1 MSDLTGKQLGRYC
14 ILRRLGAGGYA
25 VVYLG
30 EHIHLKTQA
39 AIKVLHQVHLSSE
52 DEERFLGEAQTIVR
66 LKHEHIIPV
75 IDYGIQEST
84 GIPYLVMEYMPA
96 TLRQRYPAGT
106 RCAPL
111 EILPYVKQVAS
122 ALQHAHKH
130 KVIHRDVKPENMLL
144 DEHDNVRLSDFGI
157 AVVYETSSV
166 LKTQDKLGTPY
177 YMAPEQIQG
186 KPVFASDQ
194 YSLGVVVY
202 ELLCGRR
209 PFTGGFAGLL
219 HQHEHSVPPSLRERV
234 PSLSADIEQ
243 VVLKALA
250 KDPEERYASISDF
263 ALAFEQACSQGQDD
277 NSTQRLALTSTS
289 LPQPPVSAANERARP
304 KVATPPE
311 DSSVTWNVPY
321 RRNPFFTGRA
331 EILASLHESFCSKKT
346 ALKTQAL
353 SGLGGIGKTQ
363 IALEYAYRYHREY
376 QYILWVRG
384 DTREKMLADVS
395 ALAPLLDL
403 KDRAEQEQRRVVEAV
418 RTWLREHTK
427 WLLIIDNIEDLRL
440 VQNFLPVGGRGHIL
454 LTTRTQ
460 TTGNIARCID
470 LPEMTLEES
479 TLFLLK
485 RTKRIELDAQDT
497 SHPDLQKAQ
506 DIARVLGGLPLA
518 LDQAGAYIEET
529 GCSFANYLCRFQS
542 QHKKLLNM
550 RGSFDSGHPASVAAT
565 FASSFDRVEKIS
577 PAAIELLR
585 FCSFLHPDAIPED
598 LIINGA
604 AELGPTLQSLT
615 TDPILLDEILV
626 LLRKFSLLHRHADT
640 GTLSVHCLVQLVLQ
654 NRMNEKTQRMW
665 AERTL
670 RAVNRAL
677 PDVDEF
683 APWFLVKQ
691 YMPHVRRCIAHIEK
705 WQVASMEAARL
716 LEQAGSYLQLQ
727 AQFAPSFALFE
738 QAAQMRASLADA
750 DPEVTAA
757 ALKHL
762 FWHYYYQG
770 QYAEAEQSI
779 RRALSL
785 LRQTPAADQQ
795 ALADCLCAVAHLCY
809 QQGKYNEAE
818 EYFLEALVIYERCV
832 GLSHPSVVCIY
843 SGLGNVALALARFE
857 LAETFFSYALA
868 IWQQIPE
875 PQRPLLATALT
886 GMARLSLALAKY
898 AQARQYLQQARAHLE
913 QTLQFPHPALAAN
926 LNDRALLAIAQGK
939 YAAQEEKLQLE
950 SLLKQALT
958 MLEET
963 VGLQHPIA
971 GSIFDTLGT
980 LCFLHGDYV
989 TAEQHLQKAQSIREQ
1004 ALGMEHPDVLAT
1016 CNNLADVYRKAPGKQ
1031 SIAEALYSDTL
1042 DLRIRLL
1049 GAEHPAVARTQLGMA
1064 QLYYDD
1070 QEPDMYI
1077 LAEEL
1082 YRRALAIN
1090 EKALGKDHPAVARC
1104 LFGLAII
1111 NLWKWKK
1118 LDVAEACILRAL
1130 AIYKKAQIPDHPD
1143 VAAMRK
1149 TYASLQVIIRRNQRG
1164 VAHELE
1170 AHHQQ

>member
-1 MSDLTGKQLGRYC
+1 MSDLTGKQLGQYR

-52 DEERFLGEAQTIVR
+52 DEERFRREAQTIAR
-66 LKHEHIIPV
+66 LKHENIIPV

-96 TLRQRYPAGT
+96 TLRQRYPVGT
-106 RCAPL
+106 RCTPL
-111 EILPYVKQVAS
+111 EILPYVKQVAG
-122 ALQHAHKH
+122 ALQHAHKY
-130 KVIHRDVKPENMLL
+130 KVIHCDVKPENMLL
-144 DEHDNVRLSDFGI
+144 DEHDNLWLSDFGI
-157 AVVYETSSV
+157 AVVYETSSA
-166 LKTQDKLGTPY
+166 LKTLDKLGTPY
-177 YMAPEQIQG
+177 YMAPEQIRG
-186 KPVFASDQ
+186 KPGFASDQ

-234 PSLSADIEQ
+234 PSLSADIEK

-250 KDPEERYASISDF
+250 KHPEERYASISDF

-277 NSTQRLALTSTS
+277 NGTQRLARSSTS
-289 LPQPPVSAANERARP
+289 LPHPQAPVPVPAANERARP

-311 DSSVTWNVPY
+311 DSSVIWNIPY

-331 EILASLHESFCSKKT
+331 EILAALHESFCSKKT

-353 SGLGGIGKTQ
+353 SGLGGVGKTQ
-363 IALEYAYRYHREY
+363 IAIEYVYRYHRDY
-376 QYILWVRG
+376 QYIFWVRG
-384 DTREKMLADVS
+384 DTREKMLADIA
-395 ALAPLLDL
+395 ALAMLLDL
-403 KDRAEQEQRRVVEAV
+403 KERAEQEQRRIVEAV
-418 RTWLREHTK
+418 RAWLREQSR

-440 VQNFLPVGGRGHIL
+440 VQNFLPGGGRGHIL
-454 LTTRTQ
+454 LTTRAQ
-460 TTGNIARCID
+460 TTGNIAHCID

-497 SHPDLQKAQ
+497 SHADLQKAQ

-550 RGSFDSGHPASVAAT
+550 RGGFDSDHPASVAAT
-565 FASSFDRVEKIS
+565 FVSSFERVEKIS

-585 FCSFLHPDAIPED
+585 FCAFLDPAAIPED

-604 AELGPTLQSLT
+604 AELGPMLQSLT
-615 TDPILLDEILV
+615 ADPILLDEILV
-626 LLRKFSLLHRHADT
+626 LLRKFSLLHRHADS
-640 GTLSVHCLVQLVLQ
+640 GTLSVHRLVQLVLQ
-654 NRMNEKTQRMW
+654 DRMNEKTQRMW

-683 APWFLVKQ
+683 APWFLVEQ
-691 YMPHVRRCIAHIEK
+691 YMPHVQRCIAHIEK
-705 WQVASMEAARL
+705 WRVVSMQAARL

-770 QYAEAEQSI
+770 QYAEAEQLI

-785 LRQTPAADQQ
+785 LRQTPAADRQM
-795 ALADCLCAVAHLCY
+795 LAACLGAIAHLCY

-818 EYFLEALVIYERCV
+818 GYFFEALVIYEQCV
-832 GLSHPSVVCIY
+832 GLSHPSVLCIY
-843 SGLGNVALALARFE
+843 GGLGNVALALARFE

-875 PQRPLLATALT
+875 PQRPLLAAALS
-886 GMARLSLALAKY
+886 GMARFSLTLAKY
-898 AQARQYLQQARAHLE
+898 VQAEQYLQQARSHLE
-913 QTLQFPHPALAAN
+913 QRLQSPHPALAAN
-926 LNDRALLAIAQGK
+926 LNDRALLLIAQGK
-939 YAAQEEKLQLE
+939 YASQEEKLQIK
-950 SLLKQALT
+950 SLLSQALA

-963 VGLQHPIA
+963 VGLQHPITGA
-971 GSIFDTLGT
+971 VFDTMGI
-980 LCFLHGDYV
+980 LCFLHGDY
-989 TAEQHLQKAQSIREQ
+989 TMAEQHLQKAQSIREQ
-1004 ALGMEHPDVLAT
+1004 TLGMEHPDVLAT
-1016 CNNLADVYRKAPGKQ
+1016 CNNLADVYRKVPGKQ

-1049 GAEHPAVARTQLGMA
+1049 GEEHPAVAQTQLGMA

-1077 LAEEL
+1077 LAEGL
-1082 YRRALAIN
+1082 YQKALTIN
-1090 EKALGKDHPAVARC
+1090 EKALGSEHPAVARC
-1104 LFGLAII
+1104 LSGLAII
-1111 NLWKWKK
+1111 NFWKWKR
-1118 LDVAEACILRAL
+1118 LEVAEACILRAL
-1130 AIYKKAQIPDHPD
+1130 AIYKKAQIPNHPD
-1143 VAAMRK
+1143 VASIRK
-1149 TYASLQVIIRRNQRG
+1149 TYASLQVVIKRNQKK
-1164 VAHELE
+1164 
-1170 AHHQQ
+1170 

>member
-1 MSDLTGKQLGRYC
+1 MSDLTGKELGRYR

-30 EHIHLKTQA
+30 EHVELKYPV
-39 AIKVLHQVHLSSE
+39 AIKVLHEVHLLND
-52 DEERFLGEAQTIVR
+52 DEERFRNEAQTIAR
-66 LKHEHIIPV
+66 LRHEHIISV

-84 GIPYLVMEYMPA
+84 SIPYLVMEYIPT

-106 RCAPL
+106 RCTPL
-111 EILPYVKQVAS
+111 ELLLYVKQVAA
-122 ALQHAHKH
+122 ALQHAHRH

-144 DEHDNVRLSDFGI
+144 DDHDNVRLSDFGI
-157 AVVYETSSV
+157 AVVYKTSSV

-194 YSLGVVVY
+194 YSLGVVIY

-219 HQHEHSVPPSLRERV
+219 HQHEHSVPPSLREMV
-234 PSLSADIEQ
+234 PSLSADIEK

-250 KDPEERYASISDF
+250 KDPEERYASIWDF

-277 NSTQRLALTSTS
+277 NSTRHLASTS
-289 LPQPPVSAANERARP
+289 LPQSHVPAPGANERARP

-311 DSSVTWNVPY
+311 DSSVTWTVPY

-384 DTREKMLADVS
+384 DTREKMLADVA

-403 KDRAEQEQRRVVEAV
+403 KDLAEQEQRRVVEAV

-485 RTKRIELDAQDT
+485 RTKRVELDAQEA

-506 DIARVLGGLPLA
+506 DIARALGGLSLA

-529 GCSFANYLCRFQS
+529 GCSFANYLCRFQG

-550 RGSFDSGHPASVAAT
+550 RGGFDSDHPASVAAT

-585 FCSFLHPDAIPED
+585 FCAFLYPDAIPED

-604 AELGPTLQSLT
+604 AELGPMLQSLT
-615 TDPILLDEILV
+615 TDPILLDDMLV
-626 LLRKFSLLHRHADT
+626 LLRKFSLLRRHADT
-640 GTLSVHCLVQLVLQ
+640 GMLSVHRLVQLALQ
-654 NRMNEKTQRMW
+654 DRMNEKTQRMW
-665 AERTL
+665 AERTV

-677 PDVDEF
+677 PAIDEF
-683 APWFLVKQ
+683 PRWFLVKQ
-691 YMPHVRRCIAHIEK
+691 YIPHVQHCVAHIEQRQLK
-705 WQVASMEAARL
+705 SPEAARL
-716 LEQAGSYLQLQ
+716 LEQAGTYLQLQ
-727 AQFAPSFALFE
+727 ACFEPSSALLE
-738 QAAQMRASLADA
+738 QAARIRKALEDA
-750 DPEVTAA
+750 EPGATIA
-757 ALKHL
+757 ALTHL
-762 FWHYYYQG
+762 FWHHYYQG
-770 QYAEAEQSI
+770 QYMAAEQPI
-779 RRALSL
+779 QQALRL
-785 LRQTPAADQQ
+785 LRHSPVADQQ

-809 QQGKYNEAE
+809 QQGKYSEAE
-818 EYFLEALVIYERCV
+818 EYFLEALVIYEQRV

-843 SGLGNVALALARFE
+843 SGLGNVALARAWFE
-857 LAETFFSYALA
+857 RAGKFFSDALA
-868 IWQQIPE
+868 LWQQM
-875 PQRPLLATALT
+875 PQPQHPFMATALT
-886 GMARLSLALAKY
+886 GMARLSLALANY
-898 AQARQYLQQARAHLE
+898 TQARQYLQQARAHLE
-913 QTLQFPHPALAAN
+913 QTLQSPHPALAAN
-926 LNDRALLAIAQGK
+926 LNDWALLAIAQGK
-939 YAAQEEKLQLE
+939 HASQEEKLQLE

-980 LCFLHGDYV
+980 LCFLHGNYV
-989 TAEQHLQKAQSIREQ
+989 MAEQHLQKAQSIREQ

-1016 CNNLADVYRKAPGKQ
+1016 YNNLADVYRKAPGKQ

-1042 DLRIRLL
+1042 DLCIRLL
-1049 GAEHPAVARTQLGMA
+1049 GADHPAVARTQLGLA

-1077 LAEEL
+1077 LAEGL

-1104 LFGLAII
+1104 LSGLAII
-1111 NLWKWKK
+1111 NFWKWKK

-1143 VAAMRK
+1143 VAAIRK
-1149 TYASLQVIIRRNQRG
+1149 TYASLQVVIRRNQRR
-1164 VAHELE
+1164 ECR
-1170 AHHQQ
+1170 